1 MDRTNSLRQT
11 VEAGDVAYGARA
23 ATFSPAVIEVFGGVG
38 LDWVWLDFEHAGPS
52 PWDSQLL
59 GDLTRAADVSDV
71 ELLVRLPGG
80 DPHLVRKVLDAGVRN
95 VLVPRVETAE
105 EVRESV
111 RATRFHYGDE
121 PGERGVAQGR
131 VTRWG
136 QDRDDYVAEEDDN
149 ASLGVMIENT
159 TAVENVEEILAV
171 DELGFV
177 FVGPSDLSVSLGRP
191 MEKDT
196 AAHREHVERIESAAL
211 DAGVPLAGIANDP
224 DDIRAARERG
234 YRIIRMGGEL
244 ASAKQVLGERL
255 AAVRDE

>member
-1 MDRTNSLRQT
+1 MDRTNDLRRT

-23 ATFSPAVIEVFGGVG
+23 ATFSPAVVEVYGGIG

-59 GDLTRAADVSDV
+59 ADLTRAADVAGV

-95 VLVPRVETAE
+95 ILVPRVETAD

-111 RATRFHYGDE
+111 RATRFRYGVE
-121 PGERGVAQGR
+121 PGTRGVAQGR

-136 QDRDDYVAEEDDN
+136 QDRDGYIDEEDAN
-149 ASLGVMIENT
+149 VSLGVMIENT
-159 TAVENVEEILAV
+159 TAVDNVGEILAV
-171 DELGFV
+171 DDLGFV

-196 AAHREHVERIESAAL
+196 DEHRRHVERVERAAR

-224 DDIRAARERG
+224 ESIREARRKG

-244 ASAKQVLGERL
+244 ASAERVLGERL
-255 AAVRDE
+255 DAVRE